1 MLRLPDFSRLLDAPV
16 GVAYHVVSTLA
27 TWLAPVPGGLA
38 TAVAIVAF
46 TAAVRLLLLP
56 LSYYVVRGENSRAR
70 LLPRFQEVQRRYARQ
85 PDRLRRELGALQQ
98 AEGTGIYAGCLPL
111 LLQLPFFSVMYRMFR
126 SRDVY
131 GKPNT
136 LLTHHLLSAPLSSH
150 WLTGAG
156 PFSLQGVVFA
166 GLLALLGVVA
176 WFSARMARHQAGQGQ
191 AGQGQA
197 GQGQAGQGRTG
208 RDLDVKR
215 TARVARPV
223 AQTGGKPADR
233 PAGLPGSLTRLLPYS
248 TLLVAAVMPLAAGL
262 YLLTTTTW
270 TVLERT
276 ALRRRLI
283 AGAGG

>member
-1 MLRLPDFSRLLDAPV
+1 MLRLPNFSRLLDAPV

-56 LSYYVVRGENSRAR
+56 LSYYAVRGENSRAR
-70 LLPRFQEVQRRYARQ
+70 LLPRFQEVQRRYAHQ
-85 PDRLRRELGALQQ
+85 PDRLRRELSALQQ
-98 AEGTGIYAGCLPL
+98 AEGAVIYAGCLPL

-166 GLLALLGVVA
+166 SLLALLGVVA
-176 WFSARMARHQAGQGQ
+176 WFSARMARQ
-191 AGQGQA
+191 QA
-197 GQGQAGQGRTG
+197 GQGQAGQGRTA

-223 AQTGGKPADR
+223 AQTGGEPADR
-233 PAGLPGSLTRLLPYS
+233 PAGLPGCLTRLLPYS
-248 TLLVAAVMPLAAGL
+248 TLLVAAVAPLAAGL
-262 YLLTTTTW
+262 YLLTTTMW
-270 TVLERT
+270 TVLERA

-283 AGAGG
+283 AGAGGSQGRGR

>member
-1 MLRLPDFSRLLDAPV
+1 MSRLLDISRLLDAPV

-38 TAVAIVAF
+38 TAAAIVAF

-56 LSYYVVRGENSRAR
+56 LSYYAMRGERSRAR
-70 LLPRFQEVQRRYARQ
+70 LAPQFQELQRRYARQ
-85 PDRLRRELGALQQ
+85 PDKLRRELSALQQ
-98 AEGTGIYAGCLPL
+98 AEGAGIFAGCLPL
-111 LLQLPFFSVMYRMFR
+111 LAQLPFFSIMYRLFL
-126 SRDVY
+126 SGEVS

-156 PFSLQGVVFA
+156 PFSLQGAVFA
-166 GLLALLGVVA
+166 GVLALLGVAA
-176 WFSARMARHQAGQGQ
+176 WFSVRLARQPAPGQ
-191 AGQGQA
+191 AGSNREVD
-197 GQGQAGQGRTG
+197 GRG
-208 RDLDVKR
+208 ARLA
-215 TARVARPV
+215 TARAGARR
-223 AQTGGKPADR
+223 GGKPADQ
-233 PAGLPGSLTRLLPYS
+233 PAGVPGALPRLLPYS
-248 TLLVAAVMPLAAGL
+248 TLIVAAVVPLAAGL

-283 AGAGG
+283 AGAPG